1 MLLLLIVVKR
11 EKQNRKKRS
20 ACVEPW
26 LTRRTEFGAYSNLLN
41 EFRIEDLIEYQKFL
55 RISPEIFD
63 ELLGLIRSSITK
75 QNTVMRDALSPS
87 IKLAATIRFLVTGAS
102 YTDLQHLFR
111 INKSTL
117 ARIIPEVCSA
127 IYENLKDQYMQV
139 SIFFTR
145 YKFKRDFSNSSFLA
159 MFLMMVKKPFDLMLY

>member
-1 MLLLLIVVKR
+1 M
-11 EKQNRKKRS
+11 
-20 ACVEPW
+20 
-26 LTRRTEFGAYSNLLN
+26 EFGAYSNLLN

-63 ELLGLIRSSITK
+63 ELLGLIRFSIAK

-87 IKLAATIRFLVTGAS
+87 IKLAATIRFLATGAS
-102 YTDLQHLFR
+102 YTDFQHLFR

-159 MFLMMVKKPFDLMLY
+159 MFLMMVKKPFDLMLD